1 MRVGVHWPALFA
13 LLWLSP
19 VAAELLSGSM
29 PPSEFFPLGLL
40 IVVPWYGFGAI
51 LCRELYIRWRSG
63 LAGLFLLGAAFGIFE
78 EGILIKTFFD
88 PHAVDLGVLQQF
100 GWWGGANWPWMLQL
114 TLYHAVFSICLP
126 VLVVASLFPAERDR
140 PWLSRRGILILF
152 GILCAMALLGWFF
165 LSPAG
170 ETPPYWPGLQ
180 QFLGAVA
187 AMAALV
193 LLAWRLKPRPVVS
206 AFTRRWPLFL
216 AGLGWGIWL
225 MGGWVV
231 STTHSAILAMLWTGL
246 VAAGLLAFA
255 YNRLRAMDL
264 PAVIGG
270 GTLAAGPWLFW
281 VLLAPLQELDNANR
295 ADDTS
300 GMALVG
306 LIGSALLA
314 AYLVYLSRQWRKAR
328 GLVGGTGAAELLRHE
343 HAGQPLP

>member
-1 MRVGVHWPALFA
+1 MRARIHWLALLT

-19 VAAELLSGSM
+19 VAAEVLSGSM

-63 LAGLFLLGAAFGIFE
+63 LAGLFLLGATFGIFE
-78 EGILIKTFFD
+78 EGILVKTFFD
-88 PHAVDLGVLQQF
+88 PHAIDLGVLQQF

-126 VLVVASLFPAERDR
+126 VLVVASLWPAERDR
-140 PWLSRRGILILF
+140 PWLSRRGLLMLF
-152 GILCAMALLGWFF
+152 GTLCAMALLGWFF

-170 ETPPYWPGLQ
+170 EMPPYRPGLG
-180 QFLGAVA
+180 QFLGAVV
-187 AMAALV
+187 AMAVLV
-193 LLAWRLKPRPVVS
+193 LLAWRLKLSPTAS
-206 AFTRRWPLFL
+206 GLTKRWPLFL

-225 MGGWVV
+225 GGFWVV
-231 STTHSAILAMLWTGL
+231 SPTHSAAFTMLWTGA

-255 YNRLRAMDL
+255 YRRLRAMDL
-264 PAVIGG
+264 QAMIGG
-270 GTLAAGPWLFW
+270 GTLAAGTWLFW
-281 VLLAPLQELDNANR
+281 VVLAPLQELDNANR

-306 LIGSALLA
+306 LIGLVLLA
-314 AYLVYLSRQWRKAR
+314 GYLAYLGRQWRKAR
-328 GLVGGTGAAELLRHE
+328 SQAGGTGTAELPWHE
-343 HAGQPLP
+343 QAGQPLP